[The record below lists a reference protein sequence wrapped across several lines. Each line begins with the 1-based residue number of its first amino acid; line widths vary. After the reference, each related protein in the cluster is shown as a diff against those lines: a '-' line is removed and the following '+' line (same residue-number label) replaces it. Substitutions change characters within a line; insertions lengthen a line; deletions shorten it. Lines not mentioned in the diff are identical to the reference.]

1 MLMKQLKLQIN
12 YHYKAII
19 AFWAL
24 AFIIQSLPN
33 LKYIKDIRIEFLQ
46 DIINNP
52 SIAVIFFIVVS
63 AFFIQLDLFHLAV
76 SFGTTR
82 LQFFIGSTCYIVL
95 QSALFSFLQIL
106 FLPGLFYP
114 VESNSLLG
122 SSIEQFFVQFLLYV
136 TVAGLFQGI
145 VIFQQR
151 FNWIG
156 CAIGSIFFIGL
167 TSVFYGTGL
176 KMTLTKTEVLMN
188 IPSFIMISSG
198 LIVLYFVING
208 ICIRKISL
216 EQTV

>member
-33 LKYIKDIRIEFLQ
+33 LKYIKDIRIDFLQ

-95 QSALFSFLQIL
+95 QSAFFSFLQIL
-106 FLPGLFYP
+106 FYRA
-114 VESNSLLG
+114 
-122 SSIEQFFVQFLLYV
+122 Y
-136 TVAGLFQGI
+136 
-145 VIFQQR
+145 
-151 FNWIG
+151 
-156 CAIGSIFFIGL
+156 FIL
-167 TSVFYGTGL
+167 
-176 KMTLTKTEVLMN
+176 
-188 IPSFIMISSG
+188 
-198 LIVLYFVING
+198 
-208 ICIRKISL
+208 
-216 EQTV
+216 